1 MSQCDCLQVKVHD
14 EDSKEGAYLAINAK
28 HEERSDEHGFV
39 SRQFS
44 RRLLLPPDVDV
55 KALQCNWSPDGVLTL
70 SAPRKALPVP
80 DDNSGRAI
88 PITRGEQPML
98 QQEKK

>member
-1 MSQCDCLQVKVHD
+1 MYD
-14 EDSKEGAYLAINAK
+14 EDSKNGAYLAINAK

-44 RRLLLPPDVDV
+44 RRLLMPPDVDA

-70 SAPRKALPVP
+70 SAPRKALPES
-80 DDNSGRAI
+80 DSQGGRAI
-88 PITRGEQPML
+88 PITRGEQSML

>member
-1 MSQCDCLQVKVHD
+1 MPHCDCLQVKIHD
-14 EDSKEGAYLAINAK
+14 EDSNDGAYLAINAK

-39 SRQFS
+39 SRQLS
-44 RRLLLPPDVDV
+44 RRLLLPQDVDA

-70 SAPRKALPVP
+70 LAPRKALPAP
-80 DDNSGRAI
+80 DSNAGRAI